1 MPTRTGRF
9 IQQLEPGLQENTT
22 ALRLQVKDRLPLHAK
37 VDFNNQSSPGTPDL
51 RVNTS
56 ASYQNLWQL
65 EHSVGVQY
73 SFSPEAYKAG
83 ESWNFY
89 DQPLVA
95 NYGGFYRLPL
105 GGSGPIA

>member
-1 MPTRTGRF
+1 M
-9 IQQLEPGLQENTT
+9 
-22 ALRLQVKDRLPLHAK
+22 PLHAK
-37 VDFNNQSSPGTPDL
+37 VDFNNQNSPGTPDL

-73 SFSPEAYKAG
+73 SFSPEAYKSG

-105 GGSGPIA
+105 AIGPNRSPRPSPADRQFRLR